1 MALGIISSDFLFK
14 LCFRIAVKLVQE
26 ETLVNL
32 LQSVVG
38 SMEGARTPSSKKIR
52 ESSR

>member
-26 ETLVNL
+26 ETLGQL
-32 LQSVVG
+32 AAVG
-38 SMEGARTPSSKKIR
+38 GGFNGGRAYTFL
-52 ESSR
+52 